1 MTLTMY
7 TNEAGVSFFQQN
19 NLLSSHSPYLRQH
32 AEQPIHWQSWSDDT
46 LNYARQQNKPIL
58 LSIGYSAC
66 HWCHRMARES
76 FSNPQIA
83 EFINQ
88 HFVAIK
94 LDREERPDLDK
105 LYQQTHQA
113 LNQTPGGWPLN
124 VFLEPDS
131 LMPFFAGTYFPE
143 KSLTEQDNSEAG
155 SSKNEF
161 NRTSA
166 TEQTS
171 FQELLVSIQD
181 IFNSKPDDVKQ
192 MTNHVKQHLQAF
204 NQTQQSHCEETLV
217 NKFLQQYLQYCDKQW
232 GGLQGA
238 PKFPQATILMLLLN
252 TVIHKRPSE
261 SEQLYQAIML
271 ASQSMSKVG
280 LFDHLAGG
288 FFRYCVDDYWGVPH
302 FEKMLYDNALLM
314 SFYTQLAKFNK
325 EGSVAFVS
333 RRIHQW
339 LNNEMKH
346 DSGGFCATLDADTLE
361 QEGAYYL
368 FDKQEVKSLLT
379 EEEWQ
384 IAEMAFGLH
393 QAPNINNQWHLHQW
407 YSDESLAKKLG
418 LPLKQIQWQM
428 EPVKQKLLA
437 QRNQR
442 NKPLRDEKILTAW
455 NALTILAMYQTG
467 QLLNDESM
475 IEQATSTLNFIQ
487 KNLWVDQSIMS
498 CYKDGFAYQSGF
510 LDDYAYLADALL
522 ESLTVDWNRERFEW
536 LEKLVEKMVN
546 EFYDSDSNAFRF
558 SNEQDCPA
566 DIITFADDALPN
578 GNAIAVKVLQA
589 FGQLSENTDYTHM
602 ANSILQSAADA
613 MHKTPLGHATMLSA
627 LLMRY
632 YRKHIV
638 IRGNHI
644 DAIQWQQRLH
654 EHPGMHAVY
663 FIPNDASLPS
673 AMENK
678 YPIKS
683 NCYAVMSCEGQ
694 SNIHIDELEALL
706 PTLKK

>member
-1 MTLTMY
+1 M
-7 TNEAGVSFFQQN
+7 SFFQQN